1 MEIINIQSSTEAIN
15 TLSINPHIFPWCEIV
30 ETVNKVMMLNI
41 AENKPNGSAY
51 RTTLLNL
58 SSFLNLSEI
67 TSAPNPPPKKAKSA
81 VIWE

>member
-1 MEIINIQSSTEAIN
+1 
-15 TLSINPHIFPWCEIV
+15 
-30 ETVNKVMMLNI
+30 MMLNI